1 MLSRLQLIRNY
12 TINAVDNPGK
22 LSTLIVKVHA
32 GSRYSPKDGLSHLLS
47 RFNFQNTNAK
57 SSLRL
62 VRESELLG
70 GQVDSKVCNEY
81 ITLKATFLKEQLP
94 YFVET
99 LGNVLYKTSFRPHE
113 LTESV
118 IPAAKHDLHEA
129 SKDPF
134 WRANNLL
141 YQVTYRNDGL
151 GKPVLYDG
159 VENVTLEDIKDFAN
173 KVYTRD
179 NIEIHGIGVN
189 GNDLNRF
196 VTDSLINSLPA
207 GKPLKSTL
215 EPKSFIG
222 EARLRST
229 GESVA
234 AISVPLYKTNIATY
248 QILTAYLNSALFP
261 YNIKAELA
269 TFNNNAYGLF
279 KLFVKNEDPKVVTK
293 EIKEIVSKL
302 KKGLDISEA
311 VALAKSQSFS
321 VPLAKDLDKVES
333 FKLGDFSF
341 VTLGD
346 VSNLPF
352 KDDL

>member
-1 MLSRLQLIRNY
+1 MLSRLQLVRNY
-12 TINAVDNPGK
+12 TISAVDKPGK

-32 GSRYSPKDGLSHLLS
+32 GSRYSPKDGVSHLLS

-70 GQVDSKVCNEY
+70 GQVESKVCKEY

-113 LTESV
+113 LVESV
-118 IPAAKHDLHEA
+118 IPAAQHDLHEA
-129 SKDPF
+129 SKDPI
-134 WRANNLL
+134 WKANNLL
-141 YQVTYRNDGL
+141 YQVTYRNDGI

-179 NIEIHGIGVN
+179 NIEIHGIGIN

-207 GKPLKSTL
+207 GESLKSAV

-222 EARLRST
+222 ETRLRCA

-234 AISVPLYKTNIATY
+234 AISVPLNKTNIAAY
-248 QILTAYLNSALFP
+248 QVLSTYLNSSLFP
-261 YNIKAELA
+261 HNVKAEFA
-269 TFNNNAYGLF
+269 TFNNNSYGLF
-279 KLFVKNEDPKVVTK
+279 KLFVKNEDPNVVTK
-293 EIKEIVSKL
+293 EIKEVVSTL

-311 VALAKSQSFS
+311 VALTKSQLPAES
-321 VPLAKDLDKVES
+321 LAKDLEKVKS

-341 VTLGD
+341 VALGD

>member
-1 MLSRLQLIRNY
+1 MLSRLQLVRNY
-12 TINAVDNPGK
+12 TISAIDKPGK

-32 GSRYSPKDGLSHLLS
+32 GSRYSPKDGVSHLLS

-70 GQVDSKVCNEY
+70 GQVESKVCREY
-81 ITLKATFLKEQLP
+81 ITLKANFLKEQLP

-113 LTESV
+113 LVESV

-129 SKDPF
+129 NKDPI
-134 WRANNLL
+134 WKANNLL

-151 GKPVLYDG
+151 GRPVFYDG

-179 NIEIHGIGVN
+179 NIEIHGMGVN
-189 GNDLNRF
+189 ANDLNRF
-196 VTDSLINSLPA
+196 VTDSLINSLPTS
-207 GKPLKSTL
+207 KSLKSSV
-215 EPKSFIG
+215 EPKCFIG
-222 EARLRST
+222 ETRLRSA

-234 AISVPLYKTNIATY
+234 AISVPLNKANIATY
-248 QILTAYLNSALFP
+248 QVLSTYLNSFLFP
-261 YNIKAELA
+261 HNVKAEFA
-269 TFNNNAYGLF
+269 TFDNNTYGLF
-279 KLFVKNEDPKVVTK
+279 KLFVKNEDPDVVTK
-293 EIKEIVSKL
+293 EIKEVVSTL
-302 KKGLDISEA
+302 KKGLDISGA
-311 VALAKSQSFS
+311 VALTKSQF
-321 VPLAKDLDKVES
+321 PTEFLAKDLEKVKL

-341 VTLGD
+341 VALGNT
-346 VSNLPF
+346 SKLPF